1 MPKSITQAAIGSMI
15 TQKPLHVAIQ
25 PGSFELKAHYF
36 KVQKLQHQISYHI
49 HIRIRIHVSFPL
61 ATY

>member
-1 MPKSITQAAIGSMI
+1 MI

-25 PGSFELKAHYF
+25 PGSSELKAHYF